1 MCVLSTLLDTTI
13 SFQETQNDF
22 SIGSGNIFKF
32 SFQFQLFMVPNCS
45 LIIQQTSIGTQEPPI
60 VSQDVPVGS
69 GAPALT
75 TMPSSTLN
83 IDEIHLK

>member
-1 MCVLSTLLDTTI
+1 MLLILLDTI
-13 SFQETQNDF
+13 LSLQKTQNDF
-22 SIGSGNIFKF
+22 SIGSGDIFKF

-69 GAPALT
+69 GVPALT
-75 TMPSSTLN
+75 TMPSSALN